1 MHQQLKRL
9 LLFLGEG
16 GDGGVGCVW
25 GGVGWGRG
33 VGGGEGRWGGVR
45 LVGGSDVV
53 RGASP

>member
-16 GDGGVGCVW
+16 GDGGVDCVC
-25 GGVGWGRG
+25 
-33 VGGGEGRWGGVR
+33 VGGGVRGEGGVR
-45 LVGGSDVV
+45 RVGGSDVV